1 MVRISVLNDT
11 LKVRVAALRSRVWTR
26 GRREPAISEGHLRA
40 AFLFS
45 RVWEQQTD
53 LPPPRLPPT
62 AGDVQRGEAWQAP
75 GPRSPGVQGRDQ
87 VPPGHAEARY
97 VSGTETPRS
106 IVVGRLSRF
115 RVNQSLTRASPLSP
129 QVTSTS
135 SNTLTTT
142 GLARLLWSST
152 GASTSAVS
160 SGTSHARSRPLLE
173 NRVLPLQ
180 CGGAFAG
187 KSRSRSRCRGK
198 LTSSPPPLIT
208 APVTI
213 SLTRTSRTGSAVS
226 FPRVSSA

>member
-1 MVRISVLNDT
+1 MT
-11 LKVRVAALRSRVWTR
+11 PLRCVSR
-26 GRREPAISEGHLRA
+26 RREALYGPAVRLNWPCPSANSARHLY
-40 AFLFS
+40 FLGFENS
-45 RVWEQQTD
+45 RLTFLQPVSSQ
-53 LPPPRLPPT
+53 T

-75 GPRSPGVQGRDQ
+75 GPRPPGVQGRDQ

-142 GLARLLWSST
+142 GLVRLLWSST

-187 KSRSRSRCRGK
+187 KSRSRSRC
-198 LTSSPPPLIT
+198 
-208 APVTI
+208 A
-213 SLTRTSRTGSAVS
+213 AEN
-226 FPRVSSA
+226 

>member
-106 IVVGRLSRF
+106 IVVGRLAF
-115 RVNQSLTRASPLSP
+115 LGGQSLTRTSPVLP

-135 SNTLTTT
+135 SNTLTIT
-142 GLARLLWSST
+142 GLARLSWSST
-152 GASTSAVS
+152 GVSTSAVS
-160 SGTSHARSRPLLE
+160 SGTYPTRSRPLFA
-173 NRVLPLQ
+173 NRVLP
-180 CGGAFAG
+180 CSVVAPFRGENISPRSRFAG
-187 KSRSRSRCRGK
+187 K
-198 LTSSPPPLIT
+198 I
-208 APVTI
+208 
-213 SLTRTSRTGSAVS
+213 
-226 FPRVSSA
+226 

>member
-173 NRVLPLQ
+173 NRVLPPQ

-187 KSRSRSRCRGK
+187 KNRSRSRC
-198 LTSSPPPLIT
+198 
-208 APVTI
+208 A
-213 SLTRTSRTGSAVS
+213 AEN
-226 FPRVSSA
+226 

>member
-1 MVRISVLNDT
+1 
-11 LKVRVAALRSRVWTR
+11 
-26 GRREPAISEGHLRA
+26 
-40 AFLFS
+40 
-45 RVWEQQTD
+45 
-53 LPPPRLPPT
+53 
-62 AGDVQRGEAWQAP
+62 
-75 GPRSPGVQGRDQ
+75 
-87 VPPGHAEARY
+87 
-97 VSGTETPRS
+97 
-106 IVVGRLSRF
+106 VGRLSRF

-187 KSRSRSRCRGK
+187 KSRSRSRC
-198 LTSSPPPLIT
+198 
-208 APVTI
+208 A
-213 SLTRTSRTGSAVS
+213 AEN
-226 FPRVSSA
+226 